1 MDRVREWSFTGH
13 VVAGG
18 RAQGEALVAD
28 VSLSFWGGFDPD
40 TGVIIDQRHPLVGR
54 KATGRVL
61 VLPSGRGSCSGSG
74 VLLEAIR
81 NGTAPAAILTSHLD
95 PIIGLGCVLGDEL
108 YASYPLMI
116 VISEQDRRQITSGDQ
131 ITVEERGVIT
141 ITATR
146 LAVDH
151 SMPLLPRERPVS

>member
-1 MDRVREWSFTGH
+1 
-13 VVAGG
+13 
-18 RAQGEALVAD
+18 
-28 VSLSFWGGFDPD
+28 
-40 TGVIIDQRHPLVGR
+40 
-54 KATGRVL
+54 
-61 VLPSGRGSCSGSG
+61 RGSCSGSG

-146 LAVDH
+146 LAVEH
-151 SMPLLPRERPVS
+151 SMALLPRERPVG